1 MTHSEKQLLI
11 DLNVPMEMKDGTV
24 LRANIYRPNQK
35 GKWPV
40 LLSRS
45 PYSKDVAPIH
55 FGFYDIS
62 RVVQQGYVVIIQDT
76 RGRAA
81 SEGRWDPILTSK
93 HESSDSYETIDW
105 ASKLPYSNG
114 QVGTF
119 GSSYVAF
126 TQWAAMLQPH
136 KALQVAVPGFS
147 WNDPFNGFMYRA
159 GALELGFLSYW
170 QMGMYLDTLPRLYS
184 DQEELTQATNQLISD
199 VNHLKTEIQS
209 LPLKDFAPFTRNK
222 VAPSV
227 LDNFKREMDREY
239 VEHLSLKGKYDKF
252 TIPTLHIAGWYDI
265 FLQGTIENF
274 LEMYNNEGSSEAR
287 QSKLIIGPWQ
297 HLDHSHQAGEVNFGL
312 AGHSA
317 SVDLIGSHLQWF
329 DHFLKGIDTG
339 IASEAPIRL
348 FVMGENVWRDE
359 YEWPLPHTQ
368 FTEYYLHSGGY
379 ANTLHGDGTLSTI
392 SPDQEKS
399 DHYTYDPL
407 HPVITKGGAI
417 MMPPDFNSGA
427 FDQSQIESREDV
439 LVYTTPVLEEDI
451 EVTGPVKVKL
461 WAASSAPDTDF
472 VARLVDV
479 YPDDS
484 AINLTDGIIR
494 ARFRNAQKEKEPSLI
509 EPGKAYFYEIDLW
522 ATSNLFKKG
531 HRIRLDITSSNFP
544 RWDRNPNT
552 GHDFGEDQEKD
563 VVAAQQTILH
573 DKEHPSFIVLPIIP
587 RS

>member
-1 MTHSEKQLLI
+1 M
-11 DLNVPMEMKDGTV
+11 
-24 LRANIYRPNQK
+24 
-35 GKWPV
+35 
-40 LLSRS
+40 
-45 PYSKDVAPIH
+45 
-55 FGFYDIS
+55 
-62 RVVQQGYVVIIQDT
+62 
-76 RGRAA
+76 
-81 SEGRWDPILTSK
+81 
-93 HESSDSYETIDW
+93 
-105 ASKLPYSNG
+105 
-114 QVGTF
+114 F

-184 DQEELTQATNQLISD
+184 DQKELTQATGQLISD
-199 VNHLKTEIQS
+199 LNQLKTEIQS

-222 VAPSV
+222 VAPSI
-227 LDNFKREMDREY
+227 LEHFEQDMDPEY
-239 VEHLSLKGKYDKF
+239 VEHLSLKGKYDKS

-274 LEMYNNEGSSEAR
+274 LETHNNGSSPETH

-297 HLDHSHQAGEVNFGL
+297 HLDHSHQAGEVSFGL

-339 IASEAPIRL
+339 ITKEAPIKL

-359 YEWPLPHTQ
+359 YEWPLPSTQ
-368 FTEYYLHSGGY
+368 YTEYYLHSGGN
-379 ANTLHGDGTLSTI
+379 ANTLQGDGTLSTI
-392 SPDQEKS
+392 FPDQEKP
-399 DHYTYDPL
+399 DHFTYDPL

-439 LVYTTPVLEEDI
+439 LVYTTPVLEKDV

-461 WAASSAPDTDF
+461 WATSSAPDTDF

-479 YPDDS
+479 HPDGS

-494 ARFRNAQKEKEPSLI
+494 ARFRNVQKGEKPSLI
-509 EPGKAYFYEIDLW
+509 EPGKVYLYEIDLW

-552 GHDFGEDQEKD
+552 GHDFGENQEKD
-563 VVAAQQTILH
+563 LIVAQQTILH
-573 DKEHPSFIVLPIIP
+573 DKEHPSAIVLPIIP